1 MDISDEEMEKRLK
14 MIIRQFSGEARV
26 SDGEMIPEVAIK
38 GHAGTIHCYSPAKK
52 RIIRISRG
60 TKAFVLSVDSKNEKS
75 LIYTFDGKIVEIYCN
90 ELIETGF
97 D

>member
-1 MDISDEEMEKRLK
+1 MDISDEEMAKRLK
-14 MIIRQFSGEARV
+14 MIIRQFSGEVRI

-38 GHAGTIHCYSPAKK
+38 GQAGTIHCYCPTKK
-52 RIIRISRG
+52 GIIRISRG
-60 TKAFVLSVDSKNEKS
+60 TKAFVLSIDSKNEKS
-75 LIYTFDGKIVEIYCN
+75 LIYTFDGKMVEIESS